1 MEVTGYDGRNFLW
14 VVLDDPVVEV
24 GKNRDEIGLR
34 EFDFNFF
41 DKYEEGVV
49 RKGLIYYPYL
59 LMLMNIWPR
68 YWKNQF

>member
-14 VVLDDPVVEV
+14 LVLDDPVVEV

-49 RKGLIYYPYL
+49 IKA
-59 LMLMNIWPR
+59 
-68 YWKNQF
+68 